1 MVDLANYWLPL
12 LAQFFFLFRSFGISV
27 PAAFINNLAS
37 DDDSDLVIDFE
48 ILAAEPGEQ
57 DHAGQVDD
65 GPGQL
70 VSLTGKES
78 TESVD
83 SIEYICSHN
92 EEKDNEE
99 KVGKQVKFEH
109 CVDSVVKDAIDE
121 YDDKLSLYGSI
132 SENETIVFSFS
143 SESDTFDTFV
153 QLPDKYE
160 ANDHTVTID
169 KLETGGRD
177 AETDDI
183 NTLLDAVHMLHTSP
197 TAETER

>member
-99 KVGKQVKFEH
+99 KVVKQVKFEH

-121 YDDKLSLYGSI
+121 YDDKISLYGSI

-153 QLPDKYE
+153 QLPDKNE
-160 ANDHTVTID
+160 ADDHTVTID
-169 KLETGGRD
+169 KLWTDGRD
-177 AETDDI
+177 AETDDVH
-183 NTLLDAVHMLHTSP
+183 TLLDAVRMLHTAP